1 MQKTWV
7 QITKKIFLDSIK
19 IVGIVTFLM
28 IVIEWFQIKFED
40 RIKKVLIKDPRN
52 QIIGSSLLGAIPGCI
67 DAFLV
72 VSLYSHGLVGFGALA
87 AVMLSTAGDEA
98 FIMLATIPKTAILI
112 FSICAVFGIAG
123 GYIFEK
129 IASKINLKRAE
140 PCPIEIHAEE
150 YNIKHF
156 FKEHIYNHIFKKHIP
171 KLFLWILFTLL
182 IIHFLMQYFD
192 LECILPENRLFLI
205 ILAALIGII
214 PESGPHLVFLTL
226 YSQGLIPFSVL
237 LVSSLSQDG
246 HGLLPLL
253 SYSVKD
259 TIKVQIFTTIFSLLV
274 GIILYL
280 IGI

>member
-1 MQKTWV
+1 MIIEILLET
-7 QITKKIFLDSIK
+7 LK
-19 IVGIVTFLM
+19 IVGIVTVLM
-28 IVIEWFQIKFED
+28 IVIEWFQIRYEE
-40 RIKKVLIKDPRN
+40 RIKKILTKNPHN

-72 VSLYSHGLVGFGALA
+72 VSLYSHGLVGFGALT

-98 FIMLATIPKTAILI
+98 FVMLAAIPKTALI
-112 FSICAVFGIAG
+112 IFAICAALGIIG
-123 GYIFEK
+123 GYIVEK
-129 IASKINLKRAE
+129 ISGKINLKRAE

-156 FKEHIYNHIFKKHIP
+156 FKEHVYKHILKKHIS
-171 KLFLWILFTLL
+171 KLFLWIFFTLL
-182 IIHFLMQYFD
+182 IIRFLMQYFN
-192 LECILPENRLFLI
+192 LENILPENKLLLI
-205 ILAALIGII
+205 FLAALIGII
-214 PESGPHLVFLTL
+214 PESGPHLIFLTL

-253 SYSVKD
+253 SYSFKD
-259 TIKVQIFTTIFSLLV
+259 TIKIQIFTTLFSIFVGLV
-274 GIILYL
+274 LYF

>member
-1 MQKTWV
+1 MSWI
-7 QITKKIFLDSIK
+7 QIIKKIFLETLK
-19 IVGIVTFLM
+19 IVGIVTVLM
-28 IVIEWFQIKFED
+28 IVIEWFQIRYEE
-40 RIKKVLIKDPRN
+40 RIKKILTKNPHN

-72 VSLYSHGLVGFGALA
+72 VSLYSHGLVGFGALT

-98 FIMLATIPKTAILI
+98 FIMLATIPKTALI
-112 FSICAVFGIAG
+112 IFAICAAFGIIG
-123 GYIFEK
+123 GYIVEG

-150 YNIKHF
+150 YDIRHF
-156 FKEHIYNHIFKKHIP
+156 FKEHVYEHILKKHIS
-171 KLFLWILFTLL
+171 KLFLWIFLTLL
-182 IIHFLMQYFD
+182 IIHFLMQRFD
-192 LECILPENRLFLI
+192 LESMLPKNRLLLI
-205 ILAALIGII
+205 VLAALVGII
-214 PESGPHLVFLTL
+214 PESGPHLIFLTL

-253 SYSVKD
+253 SYSFKD
-259 TIKVQIFTTIFSLLV
+259 TIKIQIFTTLFSILV
-274 GIILYL
+274 GLFLYF

>member
-1 MQKTWV
+1 MIIEILIETIKT
-7 QITKKIFLDSIK
+7 
-19 IVGIVTFLM
+19 VGIVTVLM
-28 IVIEWFQIKFED
+28 IVIEWFQIRYEE
-40 RIKKVLIKDPRN
+40 RIKKILTKNPHN

-98 FIMLATIPKTAILI
+98 FIMLATIPKTALI
-112 FSICAVFGIAG
+112 IFASCAAFGIIG
-123 GYIFEK
+123 GYIVEG
-129 IASKINLKRAE
+129 IASKINLKRAG

-156 FKEHIYNHIFKKHIP
+156 FKEHVYEHILKKHIP
-171 KLFLWILFTLL
+171 KLFLWIFFTLL
-182 IIHFLMQYFD
+182 IIRFLMQYFN
-192 LECILPENRLFLI
+192 LQSILPENRLLLI
-205 ILAALIGII
+205 FLAALIGII
-214 PESGPHLVFLTL
+214 PESGPHLIFLTL

-253 SYSVKD
+253 SYSIKD
-259 TIKVQIFTTIFSLLV
+259 TVKVQIFTTIFSLIV
-274 GIILYL
+274 GLALYL
-280 IGI
+280 LGI

>member
-1 MQKTWV
+1 
-7 QITKKIFLDSIK
+7 
-19 IVGIVTFLM
+19 
-28 IVIEWFQIKFED
+28 
-40 RIKKVLIKDPRN
+40 
-52 QIIGSSLLGAIPGCI
+52 
-67 DAFLV
+67 
-72 VSLYSHGLVGFGALA
+72 
-87 AVMLSTAGDEA
+87 
-98 FIMLATIPKTAILI
+98 
-112 FSICAVFGIAG
+112 
-123 GYIFEK
+123 
-129 IASKINLKRAE
+129 
-140 PCPIEIHAEE
+140 
-150 YNIKHF
+150 
-156 FKEHIYNHIFKKHIP
+156 
-171 KLFLWILFTLL
+171 
-182 IIHFLMQYFD
+182 
-192 LECILPENRLFLI
+192 LPENRLFLI